1 LTLRQPH
8 ILFPILVLLAGSLEA
23 AEQAGAEPEPS
34 AQKRALWRKKTA
46 LEIEYRLVRADRE
59 AYYLVIDLPAGEV
72 VLKAGGRLLRTC
84 PIQSWGP
91 VPHTRR
97 KTLLFHMANRIDP
110 VTPEPGNHGLRLRGR
125 RLPLDFIG
133 RLIEGPREISRLY
146 FSPSLL
152 IQPVGSPTS
161 PNLGHLELRGRDV
174 KALGSAL
181 QPGNAAILI
190 PPLEIQSGAPR

>member
-1 LTLRQPH
+1 MTLRQPH
-8 ILFPILVLLAGSLEA
+8 ILFPILVLLASSPGA
-23 AEQAGAEPEPS
+23 AEQADAEPEPS

-46 LEIEYRLVRADRE
+46 LEIEYRLVRTDPE

-84 PIQSWGP
+84 PIRIWGLA
-91 VPHTRR
+91 PHTRR
-97 KTLLFHMANRIDP
+97 KTLLCHMANRIDP

-133 RLIEGPREISRLY
+133 RLIEGPREASRLY

-161 PNLGHLELRGRDV
+161 PNLDHLELGRRDI

-190 PPLEIQSGAPR
+190 PPLETQSGAPR